1 MGNLGI
7 YVKESDGKCSLMF
20 NGQLITEVRSPRNK
34 FGLVVDGQKLIL
46 QGIDVAYSAQTNPL
60 IQQVGSAV
68 FFGEVPLLSNGKCI
82 NITKED
88 YSRLCAGEAV
98 QGYVRYNPFDIY
110 NIVPDVSVA
119 STVTYTVSNGIVT
132 FSDDSTSEMSNDM
145 LYNNSDG
152 VLTHN
157 NESMSATVENT
168 DTPFLCLRYFN
179 PIIPVGGKVSFT
191 YHVDTIDM
199 AKVNYDTLDRTFTIV
214 VETESGTTVKKTTY
228 AGVFEFSTSAFSSAG
243 ETWFSVRCIDSR
255 GVSSPVQ
262 YYDIL
267 VRNEV
272 SFNTYTMTES
282 DLEEFT
288 HDGET
293 YRIVPDNSSVSVA
306 LANKAALSAFFAKV
320 KASGYNKVVML
331 NRTYWVDY
339 HDAEM
344 NAVNGGDPIIFPDE
358 FTVDLNGATIA
369 VTQCDDLDSGNVV
382 VLYRNYDTHIMN
394 GHIKGNYDGFDFA
407 ATSANTGGAIG
418 EHLNVIS
425 SVGSKYCSFENLD
438 VSHSVGYDGVFRS
451 IYATTYLT
459 PSFSVGGINPSTG
472 EVDVTKTNM
481 VVSNL
486 MTINEHYLSLGEV
499 ALGKFGLGGYWAGD
513 KRDYFM
519 SFYNSED
526 VHIKTIKSKMY
537 YSVKIPAGAA
547 KIRVSGYGTTS
558 QWEVNAGNGPFIVL
572 HERSKNI
579 VVKHCSWHNTRSC
592 AITAEHVKGLLYDNC
607 TFKDI
612 AQETGTYQATRLLG
626 DFEDGWQWLC
636 DVCFK
641 HCKCIKGG
649 GSNIL
654 KVMYCNNFDFAD
666 NSDISLWFEYGGV
679 ESGFV
684 RNNTL
689 PLADIGRGFRSYHP
703 NVLFDGNHI
712 GTLTV
717 NDQGNVVEPLTMV
730 NTVIENR
737 CSYTN
742 LHIRNSVNGGEYIE

>member
-1 MGNLGI
+1 MGNFGI
-7 YVKESDGKCSLMF
+7 HVKESDGKCSLMF
-20 NGQLITEVRSPRNK
+20 NGQLITAFRSFKNR
-34 FGLVVDGQKLIL
+34 FGLVVDGSKLIL

-60 IQQVGSAV
+60 IRQVGDAV

-88 YSRLCAGEAV
+88 YSKLCAGEAV
-98 QGYVRYNPFDIY
+98 PGYVRYNQFDIY
-110 NIVPDVSVA
+110 NIVSDVSAA

-145 LYNNSDG
+145 LYNNSEG

-157 NESMSATVENT
+157 NESASATVENT

-179 PIIPVGGKVSFT
+179 PIIPIGGKVSFT

-199 AKVNYDTLDRTFTIV
+199 AKTNYGTLDRTFTLV
-214 VETESGTTVKKTTY
+214 VETKGGTTAKKTTY
-228 AGVFEFSTSAFSSAG
+228 AGVFDFSTPAFLSAG

-267 VRNEV
+267 VRDEV

-320 KASGYNKVVML
+320 KTSGYNKVVML

-344 NAVNGGDPIIFPDE
+344 NTVNGGDAIIFPDE

-369 VTQCDDLDSGNVV
+369 VTQCNDLKSGNVV
-382 VLYRNYDTHIMN
+382 VFNKNFDTHIVN
-394 GHIKGNYDGFDFA
+394 GFVKGNYDGFDFA
-407 ATSANTGGAIG
+407 ATSANVSGTPG
-418 EHLNVIS
+418 EKLNVIS
-425 SVGSKYCSFENLD
+425 CIESRYCSFERLD
-438 VSHSVGYDGVFRS
+438 VSNAVGYDANFSGVYTSSF
-451 IYATTYLT
+451 LT

-499 ALGKFGLGGYWAGD
+499 ALGKFGVAGYWAGD

-519 SFYNSED
+519 SFYNAED
-526 VHIKTIKSKMY
+526 VHISTIKSKMY
-537 YSVKIPAGAA
+537 YSVKIPTGAT

-558 QWEVNAGNGPFIVL
+558 QWEVKAGNGPFVML

-579 VVKHCSWHNTRSC
+579 VVRDCNWHNTRTC
-592 AITAEHVKGLLYDNC
+592 AISAQHVKGMLYDNC
-607 TFKDI
+607 TFRDI
-612 AQETGTYQATRLLG
+612 GEETGTYQVTRLLG
-626 DFEDGWQWLC
+626 DFEDGWQWMC
-636 DVCFK
+636 DVCFSN
-641 HCKCIKGG
+641 CTCVKGS
-649 GSNIL
+649 GSDTF
-654 KVMYCNNFDFAD
+654 KVMYCSNFEFNG
-666 NSDISLWFEYGGV
+666 NSAISLWFENGGV

-684 RNNTL
+684 DSNTI
-689 PLADIGRGFRSYHP
+689 PSANIGRGYRSYHP
-703 NVLFDGNHI
+703 NILFSRNNI
-712 GTLTV
+712 GILAV
-717 NDQGNVVEPLTMV
+717 NDEGNVVEPLTMV
-730 NTVIENR
+730 NTVITNR
-737 CSYTN
+737 CNYSK
-742 LHIRNSVNGGEYIE
+742 LHLRDSINGNEYVD